1 MLGRLLVIL
10 AIVAGLAVAAPK
22 FMPQLL
28 AVALDDSSS
37 PVSAAPPAAA
47 APDPAP
53 GHPRQAAL
61 RADRLGHFAA
71 QAVVNG
77 RTLDMLVD
85 TGASIVALT
94 PQSARRLGLHP
105 AVGEYT
111 LQMST
116 ANGIATAAPVT
127 LDEIRIG
134 DVVVRGVP
142 AVVFSGDG
150 LGIDLL
156 GMSFLKR
163 LSRFEVGGG
172 QLVLVQ

>member
-1 MLGRLLVIL
+1 MLARLFVIL
-10 AIVAGLAVAAPK
+10 AIVAGVAMAAPK

-28 AVALDDSSS
+28 AVALDDSDGAV
-37 PVSAAPPAAA
+37 PAAPPAAA
-47 APDPAP
+47 PAPAP
-53 GHPRQAAL
+53 GHPRQASL
-61 RADRLGHFAA
+61 QADRLGHFAA
-71 QAVVNG
+71 EAVVNG

-94 PQSARRLGLHP
+94 PASARRLGIHP
-105 AVGEYT
+105 ALSEYT
-111 LQMST
+111 LHMST
-116 ANGIATAAPVT
+116 ANGVATAAPVT

-156 GMSFLKR
+156 GMTFLKR